1 MILNEQKIHLHCP
14 LWANAWP
21 TNGPRAEATAHTLY
35 IYIYFTGNGH
45 QMDLQLTFLS
55 AHYKHL
61 FLSEILDRNNYGTEG
76 KYCSPPIP

>member
-21 TNGPRAEATAHTLY
+21 TNALEPKPRPTPY
-35 IYIYFTGNGH
+35 IFIFILTGNGH

-61 FLSEILDRNNYGTEG
+61 FSSEILDR
-76 KYCSPPIP
+76 KQLWH